1 MKKFK
6 WLAVLLSV
14 VMCVAMFAACT
25 PDEPETATYAVTYYD
40 GSEVLKTETVE
51 EGGKATEWTPTKD
64 GYNFDGWYGEPTF
77 AHSFDFTA
85 TITADTSVFAKFSS
99 AAVVDDTREFYICGS
114 GSSNVLGGS
123 STLKDGSKMTKTDG
137 KNEYTLTVDL
147 YANDWFQ
154 FVTDTSWS
162 YQRGWGYISSGTL
175 NGTEYLASGGGID
188 TDTVAKKQNIV
199 CKVDGNYTFTLTTH
213 PADDM
218 GKPTEVSASD
228 TITWTY
234 NGEVQSEIEA
244 EERYYI
250 KGNLITAWHN
260 MYNDATEL
268 KETDIA
274 DVYSISVYLKEGDQF
289 MFYNTLTTADETK
302 EGGVYVNA
310 SNLDEASKSYVSGTT
325 GNITANATGTYTF
338 TLTAPTETVSAALSV
353 AFDANVTPQ
362 AADYYIDGT
371 FVEGQNWSGYTFN
384 SEYQLTDSDGDGVYK
399 IENVTLPVDSQL
411 IIQSYK
417 AGATSAGEWGTDSYT
432 GLGTYGYLYYYGS
445 TSIVEAAD
453 PSVGN
458 YNFKVLE
465 AGTYTIAF
473 DSYSKIVT
481 IESADAV
488 YDIYLSGSVAAQT
501 GWNPNFESQFK
512 FTQSDSDKDVYELT
526 YTFAVEEQF
535 GLRIYPQGASDASAN
550 YEWIGVAAGAKDEVT
565 ATFTSE
571 SASNFQCTVAG
582 TYKLSY
588 NMSTGVLT
596 ISKAS

>member
-1 MKKFK
+1 MKRFK
-6 WLAVLLSV
+6 WLALFLSV

-25 PDEPETATYAVTYYD
+25 PDEPETVTYTVTYYD
-40 GSEVLKTETVE
+40 GSDVLKTENVE

-77 AHSFDFTA
+77 AHTFDFTA

-123 STLKDGSKMTKTDG
+123 SVLKDGSKMTKADG

-147 YANDWFQ
+147 YENDWFQ
-154 FVTDTSWS
+154 FVTDTSWN
-162 YQRGWGYISSGTL
+162 YQRGWGYVSTGTL
-175 NGTEYLASGGGID
+175 DGTEYLASGGGID

-199 CKVDGNYTFTLTTH
+199 CKVEGNYTFTLTTH

-228 TITWTY
+228 AITWTY

-260 MYNDATEL
+260 MYNDATQL
-268 KETDIA
+268 TETTSG
-274 DVYSISVYLKEGDQF
+274 VYSLSVYLKEGDQF
-289 MFYNTLTTADETK
+289 MFYNTLTTPEETK
-302 EGGVYVNA
+302 EGGTYINA

-338 TLTAPTETVSAALSV
+338 TLTTATETSPATLTV
-353 AFDANVTPQ
+353 AFDASVVPQ

-371 FVEGQNWSGYTFN
+371 FVAGQEWSGYTFN
-384 SEYQLTDSDGDGVYK
+384 SEYQLTDPDGDGVYE
-399 IENVTLPVDSQL
+399 ITGVTLPVDSQL

-417 AGATSAGEWGTDSYT
+417 AGSTSAGEWGTDSYT
-432 GLGTYGYLYYYGS
+432 GLGTYGYKYYYGS
-445 TSIVEAAD
+445 TSIVEPAE

-465 AGTYTIAF
+465 AGTYNITF

-481 IESADAV
+481 IEDANAV

-501 GWNPNFESQFK
+501 GWNPNFEAQFK
-512 FTQSDSDKDVYELT
+512 FTQSDSDKDIYELT
-526 YTFAVEEQF
+526 YTFAVDEQF
-535 GLRIYPQGASDASAN
+535 GLRIYPEGANDASAN
-550 YEWIGVAAGAKDEVT
+550 YTWVGVAAGATDEVT
-565 ATFTSE
+565 ATFTS
-571 SASNFQCTVAG
+571 ANANNFQCTVAG

-596 ISKAS
+596 ISSVS